1 MSKQYEFRFGG
12 AGGQGLM
19 LMGDIFAEAA
29 GTKAGKEIVLTRSYG
44 PEARGG
50 ACRSELIV
58 SNQPI
63 NYPAVRS
70 PHFVVAMSQQ
80 ACDKYHGD
88 IDKNG
93 TLLIDPRFV
102 RNLPL
107 GVKKLYS
114 IPMTEIAEK
123 TTGSTLASNVVA
135 IGATAALSGVLDI
148 SQVKQAVLDHF
159 KPALRSSNEKA
170 FDAGVKAAFEVM
182 Q

>member
-1 MSKQYEFRFGG
+1 MPSQYEFRFGG
-12 AGGQGLM
+12 SGGQGLM

-29 GTKAGKEIVLTRSYG
+29 GKKEGKEIVLTRSYG

-58 SNQPI
+58 SAHPI
-63 NYPAVRS
+63 NYPAVRR

-80 ACDKYHGD
+80 VCDKYHGD
-88 IDKNG
+88 MDKNG
-93 TLLIDPRFV
+93 TLLVDPRFV
-102 RNLPL
+102 RKLPN
-107 GVKKLYS
+107 GIKKLYS
-114 IPMTEIAEK
+114 IPMTQIAEE

-148 SQVKQAVLDHF
+148 GHVKQAVLDHF
-159 KPALRSSNEKA
+159 KQSLKAANEKA
-170 FDAGVKAAFEVM
+170 FDAGVKAATEVM

>member
-1 MSKQYEFRFGG
+1 MTKHYEFRFGG

-29 GTKAGKEIVLTRSYG
+29 GSLCGKEVVLTRSYG

-58 SNQPI
+58 SNNPI
-63 NYPAVRS
+63 NYPAVRN

-88 IDKNG
+88 MDKDG
-93 TLLIDPRFV
+93 TLLVDPRFV
-102 RNLPL
+102 RTLPAT
-107 GVKKLYS
+107 VKNIYS
-114 IPMTEIAEK
+114 IPMTDIAEK
-123 TTGSTLASNVVA
+123 TTGSALASNVVA
-135 IGATAALSGVLDI
+135 IGATAALSGVLDVD
-148 SQVKQAVLDHF
+148 QVKQAVLDHF
-159 KPALRSSNEKA
+159 KPSLKAANEKA
-170 FDAGVKAAFEVM
+170 FDAGVKAATEVM

>member
-63 NYPAVRS
+63 NYPAVRN

-88 IDKNG
+88 IGQK
-93 TLLIDPRFV
+93 R
-102 RNLPL
+102 
-107 GVKKLYS
+107 YS
-114 IPMTEIAEK
+114 V
-123 TTGSTLASNVVA
+123 S
-135 IGATAALSGVLDI
+135 
-148 SQVKQAVLDHF
+148 
-159 KPALRSSNEKA
+159 
-170 FDAGVKAAFEVM
+170 
-182 Q
+182 

>member
-58 SNQPI
+58 SNHPL
-63 NYPAVRS
+63 NYPAVRN

-88 IDKNG
+88 MDKDG
-93 TLLIDPRFV
+93 TLLVDPRFV
-102 RNLPL
+102 RKIPA
-107 GVKKLYS
+107 GVKNFYS
-114 IPMTEIAEK
+114 IPMTKIAEE

-135 IGATAALSGVLDI
+135 IGATAALSGVIDI
-148 SQVKQAVLDHF
+148 DHVKQAVLEHF
-159 KPALRSSNEKA
+159 KASLRAANEKA
-170 FDAGVKAAFEVM
+170 FDAGVKAATEVR